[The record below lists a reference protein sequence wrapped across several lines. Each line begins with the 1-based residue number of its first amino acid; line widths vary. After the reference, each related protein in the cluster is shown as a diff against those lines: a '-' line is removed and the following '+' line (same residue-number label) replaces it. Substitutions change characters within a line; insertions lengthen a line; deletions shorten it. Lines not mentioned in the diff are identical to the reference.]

1 MLNYEFP
8 PIGGGAGRA
17 HKAILGELAQ
27 DRNITI
33 DVLTSAPL
41 EQAGTEHLNDRIT
54 IEKIGISKKTLHHWR
69 HLEIL
74 FWLCKASIRYRKLLR
89 KNKYDLIHVFF
100 GVPTGLICWF
110 NGTKS
115 IPYIVSLRGSDVP
128 GNNNQ
133 FQMEHFVLSRPL
145 KSIWSKAA
153 SLIACSE
160 GLKKR
165 ALAFYPNIDISV
177 IANGV
182 DIELYK
188 PAESPDF
195 SERLKLI
202 TVGRLTITKRLDVLI
217 AMTELLRKQG
227 VDASLT
233 IAGTGKLKTQL
244 KELVK
249 SRNLSSFINLAGRVS
264 EQAMPELYRKHNLF
278 VSATAAEGM
287 SNAML
292 EAMASGLP
300 IITTRCEGLDELM
313 KENGIILEQP
323 DIVLFANE
331 VTKLHNNKSL
341 YQSMAI
347 AARKQAERFSWNA
360 VANQYIQCYRNI
372 TSKHFN
378 G

>member
-1 MLNYEFP
+1 MKILMLNYEFP

-17 HKAILGELAQ
+17 HKAILGELAH
-27 DRNITI
+27 DRDITI

-54 IEKIGISKKTLHHWR
+54 IEKIGISKKNLHHWR
-69 HLEIL
+69 HSEIL
-74 FWLCKASIRYRKLLR
+74 IWLYKASVRYGELLR
-89 KNKYDLIHVFF
+89 KNNYDLIHIFF
-100 GVPTGLICWF
+100 GLPTGLICWL

-115 IPYIVSLRGSDVP
+115 IPYIVSMRGSDVP
-128 GNNNQ
+128 GKSNQ
-133 FQMEHFVLSRPL
+133 FQMEHFILTRPL
-145 KSIWSKAA
+145 KSIWRKAE

-165 ALAFYPNIDISV
+165 ALAFCPNINVSV

-188 PAESPDF
+188 PAENQGF
-195 SERLKLI
+195 SEKLKLI
-202 TVGRLTITKRLDVLI
+202 TVGRLTGTKRLDILI

-227 VDASLT
+227 IDASLT
-233 IAGTGKLKTQL
+233 IAGTGKLETQL
-244 KELVK
+244 KELV
-249 SRNLSSFINLAGRVS
+249 SGRNLNSFINLTGRVS

-300 IITTRCEGLDELM
+300 IITTRCEGLDELI
-313 KENGIILEQP
+313 KGNGIILEQP
-323 DIVLFANE
+323 DIALFAEE
-331 VTKLHNNKSL
+331 VIKLHNNKSS
-341 YQSMAI
+341 YQLMA
-347 AARKQAERFSWNA
+347 AEARKQAEKFSWKA
-360 VANQYIQCYRNI
+360 VADQYVQIYRQVA
-372 TSKHFN
+372 
-378 G
+378 GY